1 MKKVIFD
8 FDGTLANSL
17 PVVVS
22 IAGDLLKYEASQNQ
36 IESFRNMT
44 IKQVLKEIG
53 VPLYKV
59 PGILVKGRPLLQ
71 KRMHEVMIFPG
82 LENVIKELASNGHK
96 MYVVSSNSVG
106 IINKF
111 LTNYH
116 PKQYFGG
123 VYGNVGLFSKAQA
136 LKKVMK
142 REGFVVEDSIYIGDE
157 VRDIEAARK
166 INMPIISV
174 AWGYNGRQI
183 LSSYNPD
190 YFAEEVTDII
200 KFINE

>member
-17 PVVVS
+17 PVVLE
-22 IAGDLLKYEASQNQ
+22 IASDLLKYEVDKDQ
-36 IESFRNMT
+36 IEIFRNMT
-44 IKQVLKEIG
+44 AKRVLKEIG

-71 KRMHEVMIFPG
+71 RRMHEVKIFPG
-82 LENVIKELASNGHK
+82 LENVIKELAGNGHK

-116 PKQYFGG
+116 LKQYFSG

-136 LKKVMK
+136 LKKVIK
-142 REGFVVEDSIYIGDE
+142 REGFVVEDSIYVGDE
-157 VRDIEAARK
+157 VRDIEAAKK

-174 AWGYNGRQI
+174 TWGYNGKRI
-183 LSSYNPD
+183 LASYNPD
-190 YFAEEVTDII
+190 YFAEEVTDIV